1 MSPTVAKP
9 KALEDIV
16 EVFSAEDYP
25 QGSEAWFALRLAT
38 PTASVFHT
46 IMAAGEDGN
55 EAKTRR
61 RLLYRLAGEHFS
73 KKPANT
79 YENENMRRGR
89 SMEASA
95 LEDYAFTRG
104 VEVERVGFIRR
115 TIKRPPFTDL
125 VVGCSPDGM
134 VGKNKVVQIKTA
146 EPELIVQM
154 VDRGSFPSEHRAQ
167 CQGELWVTG
176 RQTCDLKIFY
186 EGCPLGRT
194 FSLQRDEAY
203 IAQIRSEVEKFDY
216 DLRMLIDGIKAK
228 GMQ

>member
-1 MSPTVAKP
+1 MSRAVAKP
-9 KALEDIV
+9 KPLEDIV

-25 QGSEAWFALRLAT
+25 QGSEAWFGLRLGMA
-38 PTASVFHT
+38 TASNFRT
-46 IMAAGEDGN
+46 IMAAGEDGD

-79 YENENMRRGR
+79 YENEAMRRGR
-89 SMEASA
+89 AMEAAA

-104 VEVERVGFIRR
+104 VEVERVGFVRR
-115 TIKRPPFTDL
+115 TIKRTPFADL
-125 VVGCSPDGM
+125 VVGCSPDGL
-134 VGKNKVVQIKTA
+134 VGKSKVVQIKTM

-154 VDRGSFPSEHRAQ
+154 VDHSRFPAEHRAQ

-176 RQTCDLKIFY
+176 RESCDLKIFY
-186 EGCPLGRT
+186 AGMPLGRT
-194 FSLQRDEAY
+194 FTLQRDESY
-203 IAQIRSEVEKFDY
+203 IATIRKEVEKFDY
-216 DLRMLIDGIKAK
+216 ELRMLIDSIKAK